1 MILGRNIVALGAGV
15 MLLGATPTDPSPK
28 TETVVD
34 YVVLVAPR
42 NTPAAEHAAGA
53 ANGETVF
60 AERRF
65 FRALAKAAEL
75 LNEPGPNTVTVRVA
89 GGQYTGQAN
98 QGTWVVPAVDNA
110 EGTLHVLGGYDDT
123 FSSRNPFANLVELVT
138 VRGRDGGFIQ
148 MTRRSTLKELVISG
162 FIFDAAPSNSYN
174 AETNSILKGSSR
186 TYPLMSF
193 SQLITDHLVVSDN
206 VFMNGA
212 HGAFDPYVSPLS
224 ASTVV
229 DIENNFFLNNIK
241 TMQPAGVSY
250 RGNTISAIN
259 LTNNSFI
266 LGWPF
271 NPDKT
276 SSDVGVLKLYHT
288 DGTQSLNIRGNLFAY
303 NPGGA
308 MQHDWPEDR
317 MPEMTIEDNLFF
329 MNAGLFENGAPDA
342 GIFVGKF
349 GTNPQYLILDM
360 IGAEDDFG
368 YNVSNNVSIDP
379 ELQLAMAPLGAADS
393 ESVER
398 KNTVLNDVRRL
409 FGLNQD
415 GGTVAIAN
423 YAPRMAFDSG
433 ILPLP
438 QNAAAQKYGVQVGK
452 AFGGSD

>member
-1 MILGRNIVALGAGV
+1 
-15 MLLGATPTDPSPK
+15 
-28 TETVVD
+28 
-34 YVVLVAPR
+34 
-42 NTPAAEHAAGA
+42 
-53 ANGETVF
+53 
-60 AERRF
+60 
-65 FRALAKAAEL
+65 
-75 LNEPGPNTVTVRVA
+75 
-89 GGQYTGQAN
+89 
-98 QGTWVVPAVDNA
+98 
-110 EGTLHVLGGYDDT
+110 
-123 FSSRNPFANLVELVT
+123 
-138 VRGRDGGFIQ
+138 
-148 MTRRSTLKELVISG
+148 
-162 FIFDAAPSNSYN
+162 
-174 AETNSILKGSSR
+174 
-186 TYPLMSF
+186 MSF
-193 SQLITDHLVVSDN
+193 SQLVTDHLVVADN
-206 VFMNGA
+206 VFINGA
-212 HGAFDPYVSPLS
+212 HGAFDPYISPMS
-224 ASTVV
+224 ANTTV

-250 RGNTISAIN
+250 RGNTIAQVN

-276 SSDVGVLKLYHT
+276 SSDVGTLKLYHT
-288 DGTQSLNIRGNLFAY
+288 DGAQAVNIRGNLFAF

-317 MPEMTIEDNLFF
+317 MPQLTIEGNLFF

-349 GTNPQYLILDM
+349 GTNPEYLVLDM
-360 IGAEDDFG
+360 ISAEDDFG

-415 GGTVAIAN
+415 GGTVAISN
-423 YAPRMAFDSG
+423 YAPRMAFDSS

-438 QNAAAQKYGVQVGK
+438 QNAAAQQYGVQINRVY
-452 AFGGSD
+452 GGN